1 MPETERLRVKSAEDS
16 RAPPELP
23 PTEHVGAFLPVRPS
37 CGMVN
42 VIRVRGARQHN
53 LKGVDL
59 DLPHRA
65 LTVVTGPSGSGK
77 STLAFDTIYAE
88 GQRRYVE
95 SLSTYAKQFLE
106 RMPKPAVDRIEG
118 VSPAVSI
125 DQRNTVQSS
134 RSTVGTVTEVYDYLR
149 LLWARVGRT
158 VCPECERLVVPDT
171 VQTAA
176 DRILAWG
183 EGTRIYVAFPFRFSA
198 EITHALAVSNLQ
210 AQGYLRVLVDG
221 DELYLP
227 DLAEEGAAGEDVAKG
242 ASDAEPAIDLPKTG
256 DLLVVVDRARVD
268 PEERERLTD
277 SLAAAF
283 AEGAGHAVV
292 LRLPE
297 GVSDP
302 RTAERHAFTEA
313 FRCVE
318 CGREFPEPRP
328 VLFSFNSPAGACTE
342 CTGFGATLEYAPEL
356 IAPDTGRS
364 LTEGAID
371 PWAKPRYRR
380 ERATL
385 RRFAEDAG
393 IDMDTPWR
401 DLSERARRQL
411 LDGGDG
417 FRGAIPFLRS
427 KERKR
432 YKPYI
437 RMFLRQYQLP
447 QPCPRCSGTRLEPE
461 ALNVR
466 VGDLTIAAAAGLRI
480 SALRAWLEQIELT
493 PFERKVAHTIHREIA
508 DRLRFLDDVGLGYLT
523 LDRQARTLSGGEMQ
537 RIRLASCLGS
547 QLVDTLYVL
556 DEPTIGLHAYDI
568 ERFVNVLERLGDRGN
583 TVLVVEHEPAVLE
596 RADRIVEL
604 GPGAGERGGEVVF
617 EGGWPE
623 LLQADTSTG
632 NALAA
637 RAVGRLD
644 TPSRARREVGEGGWL
659 HLRGASLHNLRGVD
673 VDLPLG
679 ALIAVSGVSGSGKS
693 TLIRHVLYH
702 GLERALGGRASAKTH
717 LGEAEGTF
725 ERLDGT
731 SAIEAVVLVDQ
742 RPIGRTSRS
751 NPATYIGAFGEI
763 RRLFAAQTEARKHG
777 YGPGY
782 FSFNR
787 PGGRCEV
794 CKGAGEEIVEMVFLA
809 DVAVPCEACG
819 GARFRA
825 DVLEIQYR
833 GHSVKDVL
841 ELTVDEAIRFFIR
854 QDRLG
859 ETLWQLQRVGLGYLR
874 LGQPATT
881 LSGGEAQRL
890 KIARELARPRRA
902 GRRVYILDEPTVG
915 LGVGEVDTLCRV
927 LRQLVAERHT
937 VIVIE
942 HNLDVIAQADWIVDL
957 GPGAADEGGSVVA
970 AGPPSRILDASESR
984 TGAYLRRHPSSA
996 DLGARS
1002 SSPASG

>member
-1 MPETERLRVKSAEDS
+1 M
-16 RAPPELP
+16 
-23 PTEHVGAFLPVRPS
+23 VGSIRPS
-37 CGMVN
+37 SGMAN

-53 LKGVDL
+53 LKGIDL

-118 VSPAVSI
+118 VSPAVAI
-125 DQRNTVQSS
+125 DQRNTVKSS

-158 VCPECERLVVPDT
+158 VCPDCERQVVPDT
-171 VQTAA
+171 VQTAV
-176 DRILAWG
+176 DRILEWD

-210 AQGYLRVLVDG
+210 AQGYLRVIADG
-221 DELYLP
+221 EELYLP
-227 DLAEEGAAGEDVAKG
+227 DLVDEAVESTDAATGDGSGAGCRH
-242 ASDAEPAIDLPKTG
+242 DLPKTQ
-256 DLLVVVDRARVD
+256 DLLVVVDRARVGRED
-268 PEERERLTD
+268 RERLTD

-283 AEGAGHAVV
+283 AEGGGHAVV
-292 LRLPE
+292 LRPPDGE
-297 GVSDP
+297 SGP
-302 RTAERHAFTEA
+302 FAAERHAFTEA
-313 FRCVE
+313 FRCAW
-318 CGREFPEPRP
+318 CGRDFPEPRP
-328 VLFSFNSPAGACTE
+328 LLFSFNSPAGACVE

-356 IAPDTGRS
+356 IVPDTSRS

-385 RRFAEDAG
+385 RRFAAASG

-401 DLSERARRQL
+401 DLSEAVRTRL
-411 LDGGDG
+411 LEGGDG

-447 QPCPRCSGTRLEPE
+447 RPCSRCSGSRLKPE

-466 VGDLTIAAAAGLRI
+466 VGGLTIAAAAGLEI
-480 SALRAWLEQIELT
+480 SLLLEWLDEVELT
-493 PFERKVAHTIHREIA
+493 AFERKVAKTVRREIT
-508 DRLRFLDDVGLGYLT
+508 DRLQFLDDVGLGYLT

-547 QLVDTLYVL
+547 RLVDTLYVL

-568 ERFVNVLERLGDRGN
+568 ERFVSVLERLDNRGN

-617 EGGWPE
+617 EGAWPE
-623 LLQADTSTG
+623 LMQADTSTG
-632 NALAA
+632 RALAE
-637 RAVGRLD
+637 RADPRFEVS
-644 TPSRARREVGEGGWL
+644 SRSSREVGEGGWL
-659 HLRGASLHNLRGVD
+659 HLVGARLHNLRGVD

-679 ALIAVSGVSGSGKS
+679 ALIVVSGVSGSGKS

-717 LGEAEGTF
+717 LGEPEGTY
-725 ERLDGT
+725 ERLEGT
-731 SAIEAVVLVDQ
+731 SAVESVVLVDQ
-742 RPIGRTSRS
+742 QPIGRTSRS

-763 RRLFAAQTEARKHG
+763 RRVFAAQHEAKKRG

-787 PGGRCEV
+787 AGGRCEV
-794 CKGAGEEIVEMVFLA
+794 CKGTGEEVVEMVFLA

-819 GARFRA
+819 GARFRD
-825 DVLEIQYR
+825 DVLEIEYR
-833 GHSVKDVL
+833 GHNIRDVL
-841 ELTVDEAIRFFIR
+841 DLTVDEAIRFFIR

-915 LGVGEVDTLCRV
+915 LGVGEVATLCAV
-927 LRQLVAERHT
+927 LRQLVAEHHT

-942 HNLDVIAQADWIVDL
+942 HNLDVIAAADWIVDL
-957 GPGAADEGGSVVA
+957 GPGAAELGGRVVA
-970 AGPPSRILDASESR
+970 AGPPSRIRAASDSR
-984 TGAYLRRHPSSA
+984 TGAYLRRHPSTAIHEPDTTSSA
-996 DLGARS
+996 SR
-1002 SSPASG
+1002 

>member
-1 MPETERLRVKSAEDS
+1 MDN
-16 RAPPELP
+16 
-23 PTEHVGAFLPVRPS
+23 
-37 CGMVN
+37 M
-42 VIRVRGARQHN
+42 IRVRGARQHN
-53 LKGVDL
+53 LKGVDV

-77 STLAFDTIYAE
+77 SSLAFDTIYAE

-106 RMPKPAVDRIEG
+106 RMPKPDVDRIEG

-125 DQRNTVQSS
+125 DQRNAVKSS

-149 LLWARVGRT
+149 LLWARVGQT
-158 VCPECERLVVPDT
+158 VCPDCDRVVVPDT

-176 DRILAWG
+176 DRVLEWDD
-183 EGTRIYVAFPFRFSA
+183 GTRIYIASPFRFSA
-198 EITHALAVSNLQ
+198 EITHALAVTNLQ
-210 AQGYLRVLVDG
+210 AQGYLRVLADG
-221 DELYLP
+221 AEVYLP
-227 DLAEEGAAGEDVAKG
+227 DLEQDEGADDGSADDGP
-242 ASDAEPAIDLPKTG
+242 AEGDSADEPPLDLTAVG
-256 DLLVVVDRARVD
+256 DLLVVVDRLRVRPD
-268 PEERERLTD
+268 ERERLTD

-283 AEGAGHAVV
+283 AEGAGHAIV
-292 LRLPE
+292 LRLAAD
-297 GVSDP
+297 DP
-302 RTAERHAFTEA
+302 RLEAAERYAFTEA
-313 FRCVE
+313 FRCTE

-328 VLFSFNSPAGACTE
+328 ALFSFNSPAGACAE

-356 IAPDTGRS
+356 IVPDTTRS
-364 LTEGAID
+364 LLEGALD

-380 ERATL
+380 ERGAL
-385 RRFAEDAG
+385 RRFAEETG
-393 IDMDTPWR
+393 IEMDVPWA
-401 DLSERARRQL
+401 DLPEETRGL
-411 LDGGDG
+411 LLEGGEG

-447 QPCPRCSGTRLEPE
+447 HPCPECSGARLKPE

-466 VGDLTIAAAAGLRI
+466 VGELTIADAVALEVSG
-480 SALRAWLEQIELT
+480 LRAWLDAVELA
-493 PFERKVAHTIHREIA
+493 PFQRKVARTIRREIA
-508 DRLRFLDDVGLGYLT
+508 DRLQFLDEVGLGYLT

-547 QLVDTLYVL
+547 HLVDTLYVL

-568 ERFVNVLERLGDRGN
+568 ERFVNVLERLSRRGN

-617 EGGWPE
+617 EGSWRK
-623 LLQADTSTG
+623 LLDAETCTGRALST
-632 NALAA
+632 
-637 RAVGRLD
+637 RAETLVASDDSSHR
-644 TPSRARREVGEGGWL
+644 PPGEHGWL
-659 HLRGASLHNLRGVD
+659 RLRGAKLHNLRGID

-679 ALIAVSGVSGSGKS
+679 ALIAVAGVSGSGKS
-693 TLIRHVLYH
+693 TLVRHVLYH
-702 GLERALGGRASAKTH
+702 GLERALGGRASAKAH
-717 LGEAEGTF
+717 LGEPEGVL
-725 ERLDGT
+725 ESLEGS

-742 RPIGRTSRS
+742 RPIGRTPRS

-763 RRLFAAQTEARKHG
+763 RRLFAAQPEAVRRG

-787 PGGRCEV
+787 SGGRCEI
-794 CKGAGEEIVEMVFLA
+794 CKGTGEEVVEMVFLA
-809 DVAVPCEACG
+809 DVAIPCEACRG
-819 GARFRA
+819 TRFRP
-825 DVLEIQYR
+825 DVLEVEYR
-833 GHSVKDVL
+833 GRSIRDVL
-841 ELTVDEAIRFFIR
+841 DLTVDEAIRFFIR

-859 ETLWQLQRVGLGYLR
+859 EALWQLQRVGLGYLR
-874 LGQPATT
+874 LGQAATT

-902 GRRVYILDEPTVG
+902 RRRVYILDEPTVG
-915 LGVGEVDTLCRV
+915 LGVSEVATLCSV
-927 LRQLVAERHT
+927 LRELVAERHT

-942 HNLDVIAQADWIVDL
+942 HNLDVIARADWIIDL
-957 GPGAADEGGSVVA
+957 GPGAAGDGGLVVA
-970 AGPPSRILDASESR
+970 IGPLAKILGAPESR
-984 TGAYLRRHPSSA
+984 TGEHLRRQAPGPGLA
-996 DLGARS
+996 PRS
-1002 SSPASG
+1002 RPAAIL

>member
-1 MPETERLRVKSAEDS
+1 MA
-16 RAPPELP
+16 
-23 PTEHVGAFLPVRPS
+23 
-37 CGMVN
+37 N

-125 DQRNTVQSS
+125 DQRNTVKSS

-158 VCPECERLVVPDT
+158 VCPECQRHVVPDT

-176 DRILAWG
+176 DRVLAWD

-198 EITHALAVSNLQ
+198 EITHTLAVSNLQ
-210 AQGYLRVLVDG
+210 AQGYLRVLADG
-221 DELYLP
+221 AELYLP
-227 DLAEEGAAGEDVAKG
+227 DLAEEGAADADMAAPNAEGATEDESRG
-242 ASDAEPAIDLPKTG
+242 GTRLDLPKTR
-256 DLLVVVDRARVD
+256 DLLVVVDRTRVE
-268 PEERERLTD
+268 PEDRERLTD

-283 AEGAGHAVV
+283 AEGGGHAVV

-297 GVSDP
+297 GESDP
-302 RTAERHAFTEA
+302 RVAERYAFTEA
-313 FRCVE
+313 FRCTE
-318 CGREFPEPRP
+318 CGRDFPEPRP
-328 VLFSFNSPAGACTE
+328 VLFSFNSPAGACPE

-356 IAPDTGRS
+356 IVPDASRS

-371 PWAKPRYRR
+371 PWGKPRYRR

-385 RRFAEDAG
+385 RRFADDAG
-393 IDMDTPWR
+393 IDMDAPWR
-401 DLSERARRQL
+401 DLPERARAQL
-411 LDGGDG
+411 LEGGDG

-447 QPCPRCSGTRLEPE
+447 RPCSRCSGTRLKPE

-466 VGDLTIAAAAGLRI
+466 VGELTIAAAAGLEI
-480 SALRAWLEQIELT
+480 SALLAWLQEVELT
-493 PFERKVAHTIHREIA
+493 TFERKVAKTIHREIA
-508 DRLRFLDDVGLGYLT
+508 DRLQFLDDVGLGYLT
-523 LDRQARTLSGGEMQ
+523 LDRQARSLSGGEMQ

-568 ERFVNVLERLGDRGN
+568 ERFVSVLERLGGRGN

-617 EGGWPE
+617 EGCWPE
-623 LLQADTSTG
+623 LVRADTSTG
-632 NALAA
+632 RALAE
-637 RAVGRLD
+637 RAHSRFEA
-644 TPSRARREVGEGGWL
+644 PSGSRRQVGEDGWL
-659 HLRGASLHNLRGVD
+659 QLNGARLHNLRGVD

-679 ALIAVSGVSGSGKS
+679 ALIVVSGVSGSGKS

-702 GLERALGGRASAKTH
+702 GLERALGGRASAKAH
-717 LGEAEGTF
+717 LGEAEGTY
-725 ERLDGT
+725 ERLEGT
-731 SAIEAVVLVDQ
+731 SAVEAVVLVDQ
-742 RPIGRTSRS
+742 QPIGRTSRS
-751 NPATYIGAFGEI
+751 NPATYIRAFGEI
-763 RRLFAAQTEARKHG
+763 RRVFAAQREARKRG

-787 PGGRCEV
+787 AGGRCEV

-819 GARFRA
+819 GARFRD
-825 DVLEIQYR
+825 DVLEIEYR
-833 GHSVKDVL
+833 GRNIRDVL
-841 ELTVDEAIRFFIR
+841 DLTVDEAIRFFIR

-915 LGVGEVDTLCRV
+915 LGVGEVATLCSV
-927 LRQLVAERHT
+927 LRQLVAEHHT

-942 HNLDVIAQADWIVDL
+942 HNLDVIAGADWIVDL
-957 GPGAADEGGSVVA
+957 GPGAAEEGGLVVA
-970 AGPPSRILDASESR
+970 AGPPSRIRAASESR
-984 TGAYLRRHPSSA
+984 TGAYLRRHPSTAAPEADAPSA
-996 DLGARS
+996 SR
-1002 SSPASG
+1002 